1 VEHRPLLTRLAS
13 VNKNSTTATVH
24 HPLRGATLIAVSVLL
39 FACMDTT
46 TKYLAASYQVPFIM
60 AIRYLINLALMVV
73 VLTPRQGRQLVAT
86 NRTGLVLVRSA
97 CLTVA
102 SLTMGLALQRMPV
115 AETTAILFF
124 APILVVLAARPLL
137 GERIGPVGWAAA
149 IAGFCGVLLIVRPGG
164 GLETLGIIFALA
176 TAGMNVAY
184 QLLSR
189 LLAASERTIALLFY
203 SVLVGAIL
211 FGISLPWVW
220 SGRAPSGLELAA
232 FVSLGVLG
240 VVGHF
245 LYTAAYRHASAS
257 ALAPMNYLQL
267 VWAGLLGWFAF
278 GHVPDPLSALGM
290 AIIAAS
296 GVAIAL
302 ASRRRAAPAEPLVED

>member
-1 VEHRPLLTRLAS
+1 M
-13 VNKNSTTATVH
+13 H
-24 HPLRGATLIAVSVLL
+24 HPLRGLILVATAVLL
-39 FACMDTT
+39 FACMDTA
-46 TKYLAASYQVPFIM
+46 TKYLAASYQVPFIV
-60 AIRYLINLALMVV
+60 AVRYIINVALMVV
-73 VLTPRQGRQLVAT
+73 MLAPTQGWQLT
-86 NRTGLVLVRSA
+86 RTMRPGLVLVRSV
-97 CLTVA
+97 CLSGA

-149 IAGFCGVLLIVRPGG
+149 IAGFCGVLLIVRPGS
-164 GLETLGIIFALA
+164 GLESLGILLALA

-189 LLAASERTIALLFY
+189 VLVSTERTITLLFY

-211 FGISLPWVW
+211 FGVTIPWVW
-220 SGRAPSGLELAA
+220 NGRAPNDLEIMA
-232 FVSLGVLG
+232 FLSLGVLG

-245 LYTAAYRHASAS
+245 LYTAAYRHAAAS

-267 VWAGLLGWFAF
+267 VWAGLLGWLAF
-278 GHVPDPLSALGM
+278 DHVPDGLSILGM
-290 AIIAAS
+290 AVIAAS
-296 GVAIAL
+296 GVAVTV
-302 ASRRRAAPAEPLVED
+302 ASRIRPTRAAPLVGD